1 MNINK
6 QLSALSIHPQSE
18 YDGAMLSWF
27 NSLYN
32 IDPNINLKL
41 FSSCCDILNINKRF
55 SVLPIYE
62 AKYQYG
68 NFFVWDILSLELCIS
83 FPNVNK
89 IFYFQNN
96 NIPWIKAFNINY
108 QYWSQLFDNP
118 KVDIIT
124 DDMTTKELFDLAWK
138 QIRTIDITSEA
149 LYEIV

>member
-1 MNINK
+1 MNI
-6 QLSALSIHPQSE
+6 
-18 YDGAMLSWF
+18 YR
-27 NSLYN
+27 
-32 IDPNINLKL
+32 
-41 FSSCCDILNINKRF
+41 ILNINKRF

-108 QYWSQLFDNP
+108 QDWSQLFDNP

-149 LYEIV
+149 LYEIVWKS